1 MVITKQLMQ
10 DTLFCE
16 IFFFQIY
23 SDIDL
28 KYNRLMV
35 FFNLLKS
42 VKQNLDDVNADF
54 LENEFIFF
62 GIVYDDQT
70 EWKFVLIENAKL

>member
-1 MVITKQLMQ
+1 
-10 DTLFCE
+10 
-16 IFFFQIY
+16 
-23 SDIDL
+23 
-28 KYNRLMV
+28 MV